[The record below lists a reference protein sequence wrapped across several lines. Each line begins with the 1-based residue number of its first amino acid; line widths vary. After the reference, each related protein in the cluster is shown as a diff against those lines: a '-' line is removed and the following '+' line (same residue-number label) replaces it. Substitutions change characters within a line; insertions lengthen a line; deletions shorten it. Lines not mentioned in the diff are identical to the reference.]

1 MKIRKKS
8 MALILSV
15 ALVITMIPAGA
26 SFVYADEGSS
36 PAKSAGGDAF
46 SAIGI
51 DTSVAPDGYDADSI
65 DNPYGR
71 STIKVNTVS
80 ELYTVGLNQ
89 DVSKINDD
97 RIDAGESS
105 ESAKGEPSIVQKGLS
120 ASLNATLYGD
130 GSGLKT
136 TTEALGKISTG
147 AISSGDV
154 NATGN
159 YVKLNFGTHSYTQGA
174 EGAAGTYGD
183 YTHKNFLTGLNN
195 ATSDQGVMSDV
206 AAGNFDKN
214 KEGKSAQIAMVY
226 TKGYSAKGGLYLK
239 FGDAKGTGT
248 SAYGDSIELL
258 STSKKLGNPDL
269 KLENENGSTSDK
281 NAENFAENPYQL
293 KNYLQVATGDWNGDG
308 VDEVAVYI
316 PEENNSRIAVY
327 ALQRTEEDAY
337 KNPSN
342 WALAWTYY
350 LKEDNVV
357 SNMISLT
364 SGDVDR
370 DGIDDLSCTWGYYYG
385 PTQNKGS
392 KAVVMFGGKDK
403 EILKRSQQFDISYGS
418 SNIVRASFVFGDIG
432 TGEDSLILC
441 GQADADLKAGNTYSR
456 YVAMYT
462 WDGKK
467 FETNLDKNFNLFE
480 RDKDD
485 NLVNAKMSGHGDKGK
500 EMFYSLPLCPANTAI
515 INKGIKDEGGN
526 KLYFDSL
533 IFTYTKNG
541 LELAEAWD
549 IASFMPG
556 KDKKEY
562 VEYDGAA
569 GDMTGQTGAG
579 ALMTVTQ
586 TMSDTAEEDPFYI
599 EQGPMKVPVYE
610 KQWYYKNW
618 FYKLIKKKSW
628 RTVLKEYKDVT
639 GNTIVHQK

>member
-26 SFVYADEGSS
+26 SLVYADAGSS
-36 PAKSAGGDAF
+36 SAKSAGGDAF

-71 STIKVNTVS
+71 DTIKVNTVS

-89 DVSKINDD
+89 DVSTLNKTDIAAGTS
-97 RIDAGESS
+97 DA
-105 ESAKGEPSIVQKGLS
+105 SAKGEVSQIKNTGTTSVN
-120 ASLNATLYGD
+120 ASLYGD
-130 GSGLKT
+130 GSGLKSIGA
-136 TTEALGKISTG
+136 ALGKSSTG
-147 AISSGDV
+147 EISKGNV
-154 NATGN
+154 TAKGN
-159 YVKLNFGTHSYTQGA
+159 YIKLNTGTHSYTQGV

-214 KEGKSAQIAMVY
+214 TEGKSAQIAMVY
-226 TKGYSAKGGLYLK
+226 TKGYSATGGLYLK
-239 FGDAKGTGT
+239 FGDAKGTNAG
-248 SAYGDSIELL
+248 AYGDSIELL
-258 STSKKLGNPDL
+258 SQSKNLGNPNL
-269 KLENENGSTSDK
+269 KLENENGSASDK

-327 ALQRTEEDAY
+327 ALQRTEENAY

-480 RDKDD
+480 KDD
-485 NLVNAKMSGHGDKGK
+485 KGQ
-500 EMFYSLPLCPANTAI
+500 L
-515 INKGIKDEGGN
+515 IN
-526 KLYFDSL
+526 S
-533 IFTYTKNG
+533 
-541 LELAEAWD
+541 
-549 IASFMPG
+549 
-556 KDKKEY
+556 
-562 VEYDGAA
+562 
-569 GDMTGQTGAG
+569 
-579 ALMTVTQ
+579 
-586 TMSDTAEEDPFYI
+586 
-599 EQGPMKVPVYE
+599 
-610 KQWYYKNW
+610 
-618 FYKLIKKKSW
+618 
-628 RTVLKEYKDVT
+628 
-639 GNTIVHQK
+639 

>member
-71 STIKVNTVS
+71 DTIKVNTVS

-105 ESAKGEPSIVQKGLS
+105 ESAKGEPSIVRKGLS

-136 TTEALGKISTG
+136 TTEALGEISTG
-147 AISSGDV
+147 AISSGDL

-239 FGDAKGTGT
+239 FGDAKGKDIK
-248 SAYGDSIELL
+248 AYGDSIELL
-258 STSKKLGNPDL
+258 SQSKNLGNPNL
-269 KLENENGSTSDK
+269 KLENENGSASDK

-327 ALQRTEEDAY
+327 ALQRTEKDAY

-342 WALAWTYY
+342 WALA
-350 LKEDNVV
+350 
-357 SNMISLT
+357 
-364 SGDVDR
+364 
-370 DGIDDLSCTWGYYYG
+370 
-385 PTQNKGS
+385 
-392 KAVVMFGGKDK
+392 
-403 EILKRSQQFDISYGS
+403 
-418 SNIVRASFVFGDIG
+418 
-432 TGEDSLILC
+432 
-441 GQADADLKAGNTYSR
+441 
-456 YVAMYT
+456 
-462 WDGKK
+462 
-467 FETNLDKNFNLFE
+467 
-480 RDKDD
+480 
-485 NLVNAKMSGHGDKGK
+485 
-500 EMFYSLPLCPANTAI
+500 
-515 INKGIKDEGGN
+515 
-526 KLYFDSL
+526 
-533 IFTYTKNG
+533 
-541 LELAEAWD
+541 
-549 IASFMPG
+549 
-556 KDKKEY
+556 
-562 VEYDGAA
+562 
-569 GDMTGQTGAG
+569 
-579 ALMTVTQ
+579 
-586 TMSDTAEEDPFYI
+586 
-599 EQGPMKVPVYE
+599 
-610 KQWYYKNW
+610 
-618 FYKLIKKKSW
+618 
-628 RTVLKEYKDVT
+628 
-639 GNTIVHQK
+639 